1 MVSQIVKKEY
11 QFLETKFGDTP
22 AYTFIMKVKDM
33 VQIYY
38 VAVRGV
44 DFEEG
49 SVQRILSKSRVDDIK
64 RFVLEGHTFFNSF
77 ILNWTDI
84 NYYPEFEGN
93 LIKIPIVNFTAQV
106 IDGQHRISGYELAM
120 SEDETVGNRDMIVT
134 LCLNLTTPKA
144 AEIFL
149 NINTEQKPVPKSLM
163 YDLFGEVVNDEAHSI
178 NRATDIARYLNEEID
193 SPLYKFIRFPGSPK
207 GQGSVELSTFVS
219 ALKEHLI
226 PQGTFYNYKL
236 TTFDHQ
242 KNVINNFFQTIK
254 NFYSENNLW
263 YSKTKNP
270 FLKASG
276 LNGALDFLT
285 SSLVQ
290 RCAEKSSFTIE
301 SMSNIISFDKNEI
314 LTADDLK
321 NLDGKTSKKRVR
333 EALEANLLKS
343 LPNNKDYE
351 F

>member
-1 MVSQIVKKEY
+1 M
-11 QFLETKFGDTP
+11 
-22 AYTFIMKVKDM
+22 
-33 VQIYY
+33 
-38 VAVRGV
+38 
-44 DFEEG
+44 
-49 SVQRILSKSRVDDIK
+49 
-64 RFVLEGHTFFNSF
+64 
-77 ILNWTDI
+77 
-84 NYYPEFEGN
+84 
-93 LIKIPIVNFTAQV
+93 
-106 IDGQHRISGYELAM
+106 
-120 SEDETVGNRDMIVT
+120 
-134 LCLNLTTPKA
+134 
-144 AEIFL
+144 
-149 NINTEQKPVPKSLM
+149 
-163 YDLFGEVVNDEAHSI
+163 
-178 NRATDIARYLNEEID
+178 
-193 SPLYKFIRFPGSPK
+193 
-207 GQGSVELSTFVS
+207 
-219 ALKEHLI
+219 I
-226 PQGTFYNYKL
+226 PQVTFYNYKL

-301 SMSNIISFDKNEI
+301 SMSNIISFDKNDI